1 LHIVRAVVDVI
12 QECNLRCLYCHPGKV
27 WIKQHLDAEHVSAVF
42 AAAER
47 YGLLELVISGGEAT
61 LHPQLPAIL
70 AATHQLRQTAAVLI
84 TNATKVDHDLVTAVA
99 GSNLTRICVSLD
111 GPDGP
116 THGSARGRNFPRVL
130 DGLRRLGG
138 AGKPITVISVVHKQ
152 NFRRLPEL
160 SAMLAEA
167 GLVSQHH
174 LCAPSFS
181 GTAREHYGRLKLD
194 WDDYLT
200 VQQAVDAAH
209 AELIGRGL
217 YVTFNSFWPA
227 IGQRSLHVN
236 NARTI
241 TLQQLSEQAKDSLV
255 NVRPNGEFRINA
267 TTWGRET
274 IGNAVIGNVRHE
286 DPEALL
292 WAAEQQF
299 RDGSLG
305 QLPREVE
312 AVHKFQL
319 GRQASQQATNAIID
333 SDANPSSL
341 AELIPIRP
349 LSAHWLLDNPLDRAE
364 LADIAARARRS
375 QSSFR
380 FLRHASGVH
389 LLFDKPRSHVTLLTE
404 PEWQQF
410 AASMTRPAG
419 VEDAR

>member
-27 WIKQHLDAEHVSAVF
+27 WIKQHLEAEHVSAVF

-70 AATHQLRQTAAVLI
+70 AATHQLHRTAAVLI
-84 TNATKVDHDLVTAVA
+84 TNATKVDNELVAA
-99 GSNLTRICVSLD
+99 IADSNLSRICVSLD
-111 GPDGP
+111 GPDGR

-138 AGKPITVISVVHKQ
+138 AGRPVTVISVAHKY

-160 SAMLAEA
+160 SALLAES
-167 GLVSQHH
+167 GLASQHH
-174 LCAPSFS
+174 LCAPSYS

-194 WDDYLT
+194 WNDYFT
-200 VQQAVDAAH
+200 VQQAVDAAY

-217 YVTFNSFWPA
+217 YVTFNSYWPA
-227 IGQRSLHVN
+227 TGQRPLHVN

-274 IGNAVIGNVRHE
+274 IGNAVIGKVCHD

-292 WAAEQQF
+292 WAAERQF

-319 GRQASQQATNAIID
+319 GQQANQQATNAVID
-333 SDANPSSL
+333 SDAEPSSL
-341 AELIPIRP
+341 AELVPIRP
-349 LSAHWLLDNPLDRAE
+349 LSAHWLLDNPVDRAE

-375 QSSFR
+375 PSSFR
-380 FLRHASGVH
+380 FLRHASGVC

-404 PEWQQF
+404 PEWQEF
-410 AASMTRPAG
+410 GASLKGPAG
-419 VEDAR
+419 ADDAR